1 MQVQYIQ
8 KGRLKIAK
16 QLEQFISQDVLTG
29 LPLSTEEI
37 WSKFADT
44 LPELLSINQSIL
56 EKRESLQQKI
66 DQYCHSRQSLDVQE
80 YKSFLR
86 EIGYLQPS
94 PSDVQINTK
103 NVDPEIATMA
113 GPQLVVPINNARFAL
128 NAANARWGSL

>member
-44 LPELLSINQSIL
+44 LPELLSINQS
-56 EKRESLQQKI
+56 
-66 DQYCHSRQSLDVQE
+66 
-80 YKSFLR
+80 
-86 EIGYLQPS
+86 
-94 PSDVQINTK
+94 
-103 NVDPEIATMA
+103 
-113 GPQLVVPINNARFAL
+113 VPMSGALFRFQGAE
-128 NAANARWGSL
+128 